1 MKKQKFFEYDRE
13 KKIHRVE
20 KGNKV
25 AKYKKSIY
33 NYEVDDEELGD
44 ESDLHEVEEKHTD

>member
-1 MKKQKFFEYDRE
+1 MKKQKYFEFDRE

-25 AKYKKSIY
+25 AKYKNSIY
-33 NYEVDDEELGD
+33 NYEDDDEELGD
-44 ESDLHEVEEKHTD
+44 ESDLYEVEVKHTD